1 MGTVRTGRPAGPG
14 RPGAVEAVVFDF
26 YGTLVRMVPP
36 LPPTH
41 ASVFLRRGLP
51 GPAARWGD
59 QWSAGPGDGEEH
71 RAHSATQETY
81 VAWERDRLRR
91 RALECGVPA
100 DQAADLAVELDRA
113 TKSLSLEAFADARPA
128 LAALRERGLTVALC
142 SNWYWDLDRA
152 VERTGLADL
161 VDVVVTSA
169 RAGARKPHPLMY
181 DTVLEE
187 CGTAADRALFVGDM
201 WTPDV
206 LGPLA
211 RGMRAVHLH
220 RPDPAV
226 RGAAPPLPDG
236 AARIEGLSALTDL
249 L

>member
-1 MGTVRTGRPAGPG
+1 MGTVRTARSVRPA
-14 RPGAVEAVVFDF
+14 RPGAVAAVVFDF

-41 ASVFLRRGLP
+41 ESVFRARGLD

-59 QWSAGPGDGEEH
+59 QWSVGPGDGEEH
-71 RAHSATQETY
+71 RTHSTTQETY

-91 RALECGVPA
+91 RALDCGVPA

-113 TKSLSLEAFADARPA
+113 TKSLTLEAFGDVR
-128 LAALRERGLTVALC
+128 AALVAVRERGLTVAIC

-169 RAGARKPHPLMY
+169 RAGARKPHPLVY
-181 DTVLEE
+181 DAVLDA
-187 CGTAADRALFVGDM
+187 CGVAPERALFVGDM
-201 WTPDV
+201 WAADV
-206 LGPLA
+206 LGPLS

-226 RGAAPPLPDG
+226 RGTAPPLPDG
-236 AARIEGLSALTDL
+236 AVRITDLSALTDL

>member
-1 MGTVRTGRPAGPG
+1 MGTVRTGRPARTG

-41 ASVFLRRGLP
+41 ESVFLARGLA

-59 QWSAGPGDGEEH
+59 QWAVGPGDGEEH
-71 RAHSATQETY
+71 RAHSATEESY

-91 RALECGVPA
+91 RALDCGVPE
-100 DQAADLAVELDRA
+100 DQAADLAAELDRA
-113 TKSLSLEAFADARPA
+113 TKSLALEAFDDVR
-128 LAALRERGLTVALC
+128 AALTALRARGLTVALC

-169 RAGARKPHPLMY
+169 RTGARKPHPLMY
-181 DTVLEE
+181 DTVLDACAVAPE
-187 CGTAADRALFVGDM
+187 RALFVGDM
-201 WTPDV
+201 WAPDV

-236 AARIEGLSALTDL
+236 AARITDLSALTDL